1 MGLQLAR
8 FRRRDRNHRT
18 MLGLNE
24 VVAFIGERASLKRPI
39 SLNVLKSVVSEKP
52 IALTGLA
59 PNTSYIS
66 T

>member
-1 MGLQLAR
+1 
-8 FRRRDRNHRT
+8 

-52 IALTGLA
+52 MVLTGLA